1 MLPHG
6 DNAFLGR
13 DLSCGYSDNS
23 DDLSVFLQLLS
34 NRTKRISLSQEKQ
47 NHFFSH
53 GGIFRASPSLLGKNQ
68 KVSLKS
74 TARVV
79 PHEFPHHISS
89 VQYRKYFVEY
99 FAHYSTLSL
108 CRDYRTNRVFGT
120 NLRENEVYMLRWRT
134 FQTISLLWELCLY
147 QHQYRVSWGY

>member
-1 MLPHG
+1 MKNILRG
-6 DNAFLGR
+6 
-13 DLSCGYSDNS
+13 
-23 DDLSVFLQLLS
+23 
-34 NRTKRISLSQEKQ
+34 QEKQ
-47 NHFFSH
+47 NHFCVISELYLF
-53 GGIFRASPSLLGKNQ
+53 SPSLLGKNQ

-120 NLRENEVYMLRWRT
+120 NLRENGAYMLRWHT
-134 FQTISLLWELCLY
+134 FQTISLL
-147 QHQYRVSWGY
+147 